1 MANDIQYLTDKEGR
15 RTAVQIP
22 YEEWK
27 QLIEENRRLKQVLKV
42 GADLQEAFLEVE
54 SFKKGELQLKT
65 LDQLLDE
72 L

>member
-27 QLIEENRRLKQVLKV
+27 QLIEENRRLKQVLKL
-42 GADLQEAFLEVE
+42 GQTYRRLF
-54 SFKKGELQLKT
+54 SR
-65 LDQLLDE
+65 
-72 L
+72 